1 MAIENRANRPR
12 DWRKALVLLVG
23 LAYARAGAIEFRSP
37 IGCQLGVDCFIQNYV
52 DQDPS
57 PKWQDFN
64 CGRLTYDGHDGI
76 DFRLRNFVE
85 MQRGVAV
92 LAAAAGVVARIRNDA
107 LDQGLADAEAIRNR
121 ECGNGVV
128 IDHEDGWQTQYCHLK
143 NRSVVVV
150 PGQTVAPGTVLGQV
164 GFSGKT
170 EFPHLHWTVR
180 HRAWVMDP
188 FTGQPMTSTP
198 MTSTPCGVTQG
209 NGLWQAGERPDYV
222 ATALLG
228 SGFTTTRPDADGA
241 RRGMF
246 SETGGSPSAPQLTVW
261 VDIMG
266 VQRGDVLHVV
276 VLDPIG
282 EEVLRTDDRFDEP
295 KVLAFKYVGKRR
307 PSQLWRT
314 GTYRAALTLLR
325 DGKVVFGQTH
335 RLQIAPD

>member
-1 MAIENRANRPR
+1 MTIGNRAKRPR
-12 DWRKALVLLVG
+12 DWRVAFVLLVG
-23 LAYARAGAIEFRSP
+23 LACARAGAIEFRSP
-37 IGCQLGVDCFIQNYV
+37 IGCHLGVDCFIQNYV

-64 CGRLTYDGHDGI
+64 CGRMTYDSHDGI
-76 DFRLRNFVE
+76 DFRLRHFVD

-92 LAAAAGVVARIRNDA
+92 RAAAAGIVARIRNDVP
-107 LDQGLADAEAIRNR
+107 DQGLADPEAVRHR
-121 ECGNGVV
+121 ECGNGVM
-128 IDHEDGWQTQYCHLK
+128 IDHEEGWQTQYCHLK
-143 NRSVVVV
+143 HRSVVVV
-150 PGQTVAPGTVLGQV
+150 PGQTVAVGTVLGQV

-180 HRAWVMDP
+180 HRGLVMDP
-188 FTGQPMTSTP
+188 FTGQTIA
-198 MTSTPCGVTQG
+198 STPCGMTQG

-241 RRGMF
+241 RRGKF
-246 SETGGSPSAPQLTVW
+246 SETVGSPSAPQLTVW

-276 VLDPIG
+276 VLDPTG
-282 EEVLRTDDRFDEP
+282 EEVLSIDDRFDEP

-307 PSQLWRT
+307 PIQLWQT

-325 DGKVVFGQTH
+325 DGKAVFGQTH